1 MAMKMT
7 IEYDIY
13 GRTQEIPAS
22 IFDNEQVIEIAK
34 TNAELDLRREAVFG
48 KIKHQMV
55 PPRKDIGGEFELFGL
70 LHSSGMRFLREVKD
84 GD

>member
-1 MAMKMT
+1 MKME

-22 IFDNEQVIEIAK
+22 VFDNEQVIEIAK
-34 TNAELDLRREAVFG
+34 TNAELDLRREGVFG
-48 KIKHQMV
+48 DIKHETTK
-55 PPRKDIGGEFELFGL
+55 PREDIGGEWALYGL
-70 LHSSGMRFLREVKD
+70 LHSSGMRFLKEVKD